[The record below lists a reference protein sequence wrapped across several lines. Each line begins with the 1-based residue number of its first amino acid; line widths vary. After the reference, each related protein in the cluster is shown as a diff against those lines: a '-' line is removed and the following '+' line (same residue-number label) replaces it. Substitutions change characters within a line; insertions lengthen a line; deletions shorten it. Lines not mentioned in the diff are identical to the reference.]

1 MKREKDTNTSENSE
15 QEAENEEEP
24 VKKTQGQL
32 IQEALGLDQETI
44 VKIEKQLFISKFIDS
59 ISEDIFDYIYRDRIL
74 EKYMDMLK
82 KNMNELD
89 ETTAAFMQ
97 ETFEQQQIEPTISDL
112 KSKAEEIAQENDI
125 TTSLN
130 SKLRKNGLIG
140 MLPLCILVILIYII
154 PPDFTFY
161 LMIPLC
167 FLCFLPQFLRSRIV
181 QKWNDFKEENK
192 KIFYQENREKILL
205 LKEFVQITLDNIHNI
220 LLDKK
225 IPLELIKFS
234 LSSSDYKNLK
244 LINEQVLRGGITQY
258 FFTFEYPPGVEPFP
272 IPEII
277 KEKYMEPIGPK
288 KITEEVDNFLILKNI
303 KVLNGE
309 IEKFEVEL
317 KEELKDDIN
326 TLLNSCKFEKTKDF
340 SLIMPNYTPETAIH
354 CICGEIAE
362 FSIVQKCSWIET
374 ESEEKFEFYLFESE
388 KCKCGEK
395 VFVLSLME
403 EKVKIP
409 DKWKNIFS

>member
-1 MKREKDTNTSENSE
+1 MKRENDTNTSENSE
-15 QEAENEEEP
+15 QGAEKEKEP
-24 VKKTQGQL
+24 IKKTQGQL
-32 IQEALGLDQETI
+32 IQEALGLDQEAI
-44 VKIEKQLFISKFIDS
+44 GKIEKQLFISKFIDS

-74 EKYMDMLK
+74 EKYLDMLK
-82 KNMNELD
+82 KNLSELD
-89 ETTAAFMQ
+89 EGPEALTQ
-97 ETFEQQQIEPTISDL
+97 ETYEQKQIEPTIFEL
-112 KSKAEEIAQENDI
+112 KSKAEEVAQENDI
-125 TTSLN
+125 NRSLN
-130 SKLRKNGLIG
+130 SKLKRNGLIG
-140 MLPLCILVILIYII
+140 MLPLCILVILIYIV

-161 LMIPLC
+161 LMIPIC
-167 FLCFLPQFLRSRIV
+167 FLCFLPQLLRSRIV
-181 QKWNDFKEENK
+181 QKWNNFKEENK
-192 KIFYQENREKILL
+192 KMFYQENREKIIL
-205 LKEFVQITLDNIHNI
+205 LKEFVQIVLDNIHKT

-244 LINEQVLRGGITQY
+244 LINEQVLRGGITQF

-277 KEKYMEPIGPK
+277 KEKYMEPVVSGK
-288 KITEEVDNFLILKNI
+288 RTEEVDNFLILKNI

-317 KEELKDDIN
+317 KEDLKNDIN
-326 TLLNSCKFEKTKDF
+326 TLLNSCKFEKAKDF

-354 CICGEIAE
+354 CVCGEIAE
-362 FSIVQKCSWIET
+362 FSNVQKCSWSET

-395 VFVLSLME
+395 IYVLSPME
-403 EKVKIP
+403 EQIKIP
-409 DKWKNIFS
+409 DKWKKIFD